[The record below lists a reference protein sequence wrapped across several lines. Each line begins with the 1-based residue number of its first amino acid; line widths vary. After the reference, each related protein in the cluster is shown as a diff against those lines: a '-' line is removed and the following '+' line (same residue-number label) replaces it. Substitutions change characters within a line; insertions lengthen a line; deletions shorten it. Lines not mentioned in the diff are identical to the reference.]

1 MKIRVTPDTLD
12 EKKRKKK
19 KEKVAVRRT
28 LATTRSSLVIKVGRP
43 LSIWCTCEVP

>member
-19 KEKVAVRRT
+19 KRRRVAVRRT
-28 LATTRSSLVIKVGRP
+28 LATTGQVSL
-43 LSIWCTCEVP
+43 